1 MVDITFEG
9 ALQAMKAAHDAG
21 DTEAMVRNFF
31 ENHLTVQFD
40 HRLLAYI
47 LTAIIAWHIY
57 WVLRTDVRVRVRQT
71 ALLLGAGVAL
81 QVVLGIVA
89 LMLVLPMS
97 LAAAHQIGAVIVLG
111 IAVTH
116 LHFLRHN

>member
-1 MVDITFEG
+1 M
-9 ALQAMKAAHDAG
+9 
-21 DTEAMVRNFF
+21 
-31 ENHLTVQFD
+31 TVQFD
-40 HRLLAYI
+40 HRLLAYV

-57 WVLRTDVRVRVRQT
+57 WVLRTDTRERVRQT
-71 ALLLGAGVAL
+71 ALLLGGGVVL
-81 QVVLGIVA
+81 QVILGIVA